1 MAETM
6 KAAVFEGPERIVID
20 ERRFP
25 ACGPTDAIVKVT
37 LTTICGTDVH
47 IWREEYP
54 VEQGRIVGHE
64 PVGEIHQ
71 LGEAVQG
78 YEVGER
84 VLERAGIPLHVK
96 ELGRRIKGGG
106 WRHPRGEPSRP
117 DQLLYQLAARLP
129 RHADKFRRV
138 APNTYGLV
146 KCGEKGTAKPPSRP
160 RVGLFASE
168 GAITGRQAG
177 QQQDEVAQGDEWR
190 SS

>member
-1 MAETM
+1 MELKDRLESELRKPVQSTQDAQRVARIAEALAELLRASENATRVLGDSGEVPPSNTREDPGLASFTLHD
-6 KAAVFEGPERIVID
+6 AA
-20 ERRFP
+20 
-25 ACGPTDAIVKVT
+25 
-37 LTTICGTDVH
+37 
-47 IWREEYP
+47 
-54 VEQGRIVGHE
+54 
-64 PVGEIHQ
+64 
-71 LGEAVQG
+71 
-78 YEVGER
+78 ER

-138 APNTYGLV
+138 APNTFALV
-146 KCGEKGTAKPPSRP
+146 KWGEKGTAKSLSRP

-168 GAITGRQAG
+168 SAITGRQAG